1 MRHIEHCFL
10 VLLIWVVTVSASS
23 FPTVKSKTSI
33 WKTTNR
39 NEVEEQR
46 GSTVTSTIMRIRGGE
61 AVTIGKKRKQKLSFP
76 FMVKAFFTSMIDPT
90 YSGQVEVP
98 KPTSKKGKIKGKK
111 SKLGGEGPFGAA
123 GMTGGGGFGPVCGP
137 NGCH

>member
-1 MRHIEHCFL
+1 MRHL
-10 VLLIWVVTVSASS
+10 VLLLLVCVATVTARSLLV
-23 FPTVKSKTSI
+23 VKSSKEV
-33 WKTTNR
+33 WKTTKR
-39 NEVEEQR
+39 TAVEER
-46 GSTVTSTIMRIRGGE
+46 RNNNDVVSALMRIRGGE

-76 FMVKAFFTSMIDPT
+76 FMVKAFFTSMVDPT
-90 YSGQVEVP
+90 YAGQVEVP